1 MALETDEG
9 TESTV
14 FPRPKFGGF
23 RGLGFRDLGVW
34 EIRGLQVWDR
44 VRVRGLNGGLGFRI
58 IDRVRG
64 LGVWGFGDYGLGFE
78 V

>member
-1 MALETDEG
+1 M
-9 TESTV
+9 
-14 FPRPKFGGF
+14 
-23 RGLGFRDLGVW
+23 
-34 EIRGLQVWDR
+34 WDR